1 MKRILSAVSLFTI
14 MMASWTMA
22 APNDPVVPEDLGN
35 QVKLSNGKVSF
46 VVGKADATIR
56 TMTLGNSANLAG
68 RGAYFAVANSGGH
81 DGWDVHN
88 GVFKIER
95 NTPDLVEIS
104 IGAQIGGVYFT
115 QYYVLKRGDQGF
127 YVSVLMQ
134 RRPGDPPERTGQI
147 RWSFYLNNR
156 FNYQLVNDKEQGPI
170 PNMQG
175 AVRVQDAT
183 YRLPDGSVYTKYNYC
198 DYIENNWVYGLCQS
212 GAGGYGAFIITP
224 STEFLQS
231 PNKQEITV
239 HAGPIIHR
247 FLASGHFEPRNL
259 AGPSIPEG
267 WSKFCGPWMVYLNS
281 GDSPR
286 QIWADAKA
294 RTEKEKS
301 QWPYAWMQ
309 HPDYPL
315 ERGEVSGTL
324 KLYGNQPAANALM
337 VLTAPRPDWQLQVLD
352 YIFNVRADASG
363 HFTLPH
369 VRPGSYTL
377 FAAVP
382 GVTDEFRK
390 DNITVTAN
398 EKVDLGTLVF
408 TPAYY
413 SAKLWEI
420 GVADLRTTGFKLSD
434 QPRQYG
440 LNNAVPADLTYTIGT
455 SVPSR
460 DWYYSQAKRGDW
472 KINFNVDQTYDGEGV
487 LTISVAGQTS
497 NPRLQVLVNDNP
509 VGTYTGGNS
518 SAEYRS
524 AILGSSYHENKIIR
538 FPASLLHNGSNVV
551 TLRLDGG
558 SIMYDAVKL
567 EIDDPK
573 IPKQIPIVMSGL
585 DQRP

>member
-198 DYIENNWVYGLCQS
+198 DYIENTGSTGCARAVREVTGHSSSRRAPSSCSRPINRKSPSMLVQS
-212 GAGGYGAFIITP
+212 YIGFSHPAILSRGTWRVRPFPKAGANF
-224 STEFLQS
+224 
-231 PNKQEITV
+231 
-239 HAGPIIHR
+239 AGH
-247 FLASGHFEPRNL
+247 
-259 AGPSIPEG
+259 G
-267 WSKFCGPWMVYLNS
+267 WS
-281 GDSPR
+281 
-286 QIWADAKA
+286 I
-294 RTEKEKS
+294 
-301 QWPYAWMQ
+301 
-309 HPDYPL
+309 
-315 ERGEVSGTL
+315 
-324 KLYGNQPAANALM
+324 
-337 VLTAPRPDWQLQVLD
+337 
-352 YIFNVRADASG
+352 
-363 HFTLPH
+363 
-369 VRPGSYTL
+369 
-377 FAAVP
+377 
-382 GVTDEFRK
+382 
-390 DNITVTAN
+390 
-398 EKVDLGTLVF
+398 
-408 TPAYY
+408 
-413 SAKLWEI
+413 
-420 GVADLRTTGFKLSD
+420 
-434 QPRQYG
+434 
-440 LNNAVPADLTYTIGT
+440 
-455 SVPSR
+455 
-460 DWYYSQAKRGDW
+460 
-472 KINFNVDQTYDGEGV
+472 
-487 LTISVAGQTS
+487 
-497 NPRLQVLVNDNP
+497 
-509 VGTYTGGNS
+509 
-518 SAEYRS
+518 
-524 AILGSSYHENKIIR
+524 
-538 FPASLLHNGSNVV
+538 
-551 TLRLDGG
+551 
-558 SIMYDAVKL
+558 
-567 EIDDPK
+567 
-573 IPKQIPIVMSGL
+573 
-585 DQRP
+585 